1 MRKTVFEQSRRVVAR
16 WSVPFKGVLSMKLR
30 STLVLGVA
38 AVAWGS
44 LGVGCSASGGGL
56 EVDSSTHTGTGGSGQ
71 GGTGGASG
79 DGGKVGSGGATSS
92 GGQVGSGGTPGS
104 GGKVGSGGATS
115 SGGQVGSGGATSAG
129 GAAGGSS
136 GTPDAGRRTDSG
148 SRPDVAGPATGGCP
162 GAGGSSAA
170 GGSSGAGGA
179 LAPGVFPKK
188 FFGNIDTNGSIRTD
202 FKTMWDQFTPEN
214 AGKWGSVQGGGSS
227 SWSWSALDAQY
238 KYTQDNGILFKEHCF
253 AWGAQQPSW
262 VNSSNGTTAI
272 KTWMKTLCDRYPK
285 VAVIDVV
292 NEALHNTPAY
302 RDGIGGTGTTGYDW
316 IVNAFKWA
324 KEACPNAILVY
335 NDYNT
340 IEYSSEN
347 NGVIKLAKAVLGGG
361 APLMAIGA
369 QAHDIA
375 KVSGSTVKTYTNNII
390 TQTGLPVYI
399 TEMDI
404 GLADDSQQLAIMKDL
419 VTDWWGN
426 ENIKGVTYW
435 GYIVGAT
442 WRSNTGLMTS
452 SGSKRTAL
460 TWLMSFLG
468 R

>member
-1 MRKTVFEQSRRVVAR
+1 
-16 WSVPFKGVLSMKLR
+16 
-30 STLVLGVA
+30 
-38 AVAWGS
+38 
-44 LGVGCSASGGGL
+44 
-56 EVDSSTHTGTGGSGQ
+56 
-71 GGTGGASG
+71 
-79 DGGKVGSGGATSS
+79 VGSGGAT
-92 GGQVGSGGTPGS
+92 G
-104 GGKVGSGGATS
+104 
-115 SGGQVGSGGATSAG
+115 SGGQVGSGGAQGSGGKVGTGGTPGTGGQVGSGGTVAEGGAAG
-129 GAAGGSS
+129 GAAGGTGG
-136 GTPDAGRRTDSG
+136 GTAGSTGSPDAGRRDSG
-148 SRPDVAGPATGGCP
+148 ARTDTSGPASGG
-162 GAGGSSAA
+162 GTAAGGSAA
-170 GGSSGAGGA
+170 GGASGAGGA
-179 LAPGVFPKK
+179 LAPGSFPKK

-202 FKTMWDQFTPEN
+202 FKTMWDQFSPEN

-227 SWSWSALDAQY
+227 SWNWSALDAQY
-238 KYTQDNGILFKEHCF
+238 KYTQDNGITFKEHCF

-302 RDGIGGTGTTGYDW
+302 RDGIGGTGTSGYDW
-316 IVNAFKWA
+316 IANAFKWA
-324 KEACPNAILVY
+324 KEACPNAVLVY

-340 IEYSSEN
+340 IEYSNEN
-347 NGVIKLAKAVLGGG
+347 NGVIKLAKAVLGAG
-361 APLMAIGA
+361 APLMAIGC

-419 VTDWWGN
+419 VTDWWAN
-426 ENIKGVTYW
+426 ENVKGLTYW

-452 SGSKRTAL
+452 SGSKRSAL